1 MAAPYQRGSRNLV
14 VEALGDTRVVFV
26 MGARQVGKSTLT
38 GEIAKSEHPAE
49 VINLDN
55 RAARDAALSDPNGFL
70 AGLSRPVLIDEV
82 QRGGADLLLAVKEA
96 VDADKTPGQFLLT
109 GSANVLTNR
118 KVNDALT
125 GRIELVN
132 LWPLAQSEVEN
143 GQGNI
148 VDALFNASPP
158 RITDA
163 PTGREPYAK
172 RIIAGGYPEA
182 LTRSGARRDRWFE
195 NYLRTTLDRDLRDVS
210 DAQKLDQVPKLLRL
224 LASRAA
230 NLINSSEI
238 SRRLELEHKTVR
250 SYISLLETVFL
261 VQTIPA
267 WRPSIGSRESA
278 KPKAYVVDSGLLAHL
293 LGADKKRL
301 VEDHELIGKVL
312 ENFVMMEVM
321 KHSDWAQTRARLYH
335 YRTQYDEID
344 IVLEDR
350 AGAFACAEVKASA
363 TVRDRD
369 WRSLRKVRDSLGKK
383 FRAGFLFY
391 TGDQTIPLGDRL
403 WAVPISGLWV

>member
-278 KPKAYVVDSGLLAHL
+278 KPKAYVVDSGLLAYL

-321 KHSDWAQTRARLYH
+321 KHADWAQTRARLYH

>member
-38 GEIAKSEHPAE
+38 GELAKSEHPAE

-70 AGLSRPVLIDEV
+70 AGLSRPVLVDEV
-82 QRGGADLLLAVKEA
+82 QRGGGDLLLAVKEA

-132 LWPLAQSEVEN
+132 LWPLAQSEIEN

-148 VDALFNASPP
+148 VDAFFNASPP

-163 PTGREPYAK
+163 PIGREPYAK

-195 NYLRTTLDRDLRDVS
+195 NYLRTALDRDLRDVS

-238 SRRLELEHKTVR
+238 SRRLELEHKTAR

-278 KPKAYVVDSGLLAHL
+278 KPKAYVVDSGLLAYL

-321 KHSDWAQTRARLYH
+321 RHVDWAQTRARLYH

-350 AGAFACAEVKASA
+350 AGVFACAEVKASA

-369 WRSLRKVRDSLGKK
+369 WRSLGKVRDSLGKK

-391 TGDQTIPLGDRL
+391 TGDQTIALGDRL
-403 WAVPISGLWV
+403 WAVPISGLWI

>member
-1 MAAPYQRGSRNLV
+1 
-14 VEALGDTRVVFV
+14 V

-38 GEIAKSEHPAE
+38 GEIAKEEHPAE

-70 AGLSRPVLIDEV
+70 AGLNRPVLIDEV
-82 QRGGADLLLAVKEA
+82 QRGGPDLLLAVKEI

-118 KVNDALT
+118 RVNDALT

-132 LWPLAQSEVEN
+132 LWPLAQSEIEDR
-143 GQGNI
+143 QGNI
-148 VDALFNASPP
+148 VDALFDASPP
-158 RITDA
+158 RITEA
-163 PTGREPYAK
+163 PSGREPYAR
-172 RIIAGGYPEA
+172 RIVVGGYPEA
-182 LTRSGARRDRWFE
+182 LTRSGARRDSWFE

-210 DAQKLDQVPKLLRL
+210 DAQKLDQVPSLLRL

-261 VQTIPA
+261 VQTIQA

-301 VEDHELIGKVL
+301 IEDDELIGKVL

-321 KHSDWAQTRARLYH
+321 KHVDWAKTRARLYH

-363 TVRDRD
+363 TVRGRD
-369 WRSLRKVRDSLGKK
+369 WRSLAKVRDALGKK
-383 FRAGFLFY
+383 FRAGFLLY

-403 WAVPISGLWV
+403 WAVPICGLWA

>member
-148 VDALFNASPP
+148 VDALFKTSPP

-163 PTGREPYAK
+163 PIGREPYAK

-182 LTRSGARRDRWFE
+182 LTRGGARRDRWFE

-250 SYISLLETVFL
+250 SYVSLLETVFL

-278 KPKAYVVDSGLLAHL
+278 KPKAYVVDSGLLAYL

-301 VEDHELIGKVL
+301 VEDHDLIGKVL

-321 KHSDWAQTRARLYH
+321 KHADWAQTRARLYH

-369 WRSLRKVRDSLGKK
+369 RRSLRKVRDSLGKK